1 MTRASALALVVH
13 CSLHMSS
20 IPSPSQAK
28 RADEPA
34 DENLVALAQGGDSDA
49 FEQLARRHREGT
61 YRVAMRIVSRPEDA
75 EDVVQEV
82 WLSVY
87 THLAKFRA
95 ESSFQTWVH
104 RIAYNRSLQWLRFQ
118 KRSALDRADGGFDE
132 SCAPQLAASHRPKT
146 PEDLAIRG
154 QQRAT
159 LGALMEKLA
168 EKYRRALWLWALDS
182 KSIDQISAELRISY
196 GAAKTRIHRARQQF
210 QEAAQTL
217 DGNTLRPV
225 T

>member
-1 MTRASALALVVH
+1 
-13 CSLHMSS
+13 MSS
-20 IPSPSQAK
+20 IPAPSQVK
-28 RADEPA
+28 RADEPT
-34 DENLVALAQGGDSDA
+34 DENLVALAQAGDTDA
-49 FEQLARRHREGT
+49 FEQLARRHRDGT

-87 THLAKFRA
+87 THLASFRA

-104 RIAYNRSLQWLRFQ
+104 RIAYNRGLQWLRFQ

-132 SCAPQLAASHRPKT
+132 TCTPHISPARRPRT

-159 LGALMEKLA
+159 LGILMEKLA
-168 EKYRRALWLWALDS
+168 DKYRNALSLWALDS

-210 QEAAQTL
+210 QEAAQRL